1 MKTTVYSVFSAVILL
16 LCTTW
21 AHAQS
26 LQTETLAPIIE
37 YWESIND
44 NTPEVSDIWVVYLDN
59 PLVLPEKSI
68 GSHNELAEL
77 EFSSNISSVA
87 FGKDVNLSFQNIGE
101 VSVDN
106 IVSKAQELWDCSPQ
120 SLVYAACRID
130 GQYQFYQLEFVE
142 PWQQEQAEQSLGTE
156 VKEGIQ
162 LNMYPNPVRDQLTI
176 ELGNTQ
182 TGTIIM
188 YDVSGRVLF
197 EQQVQNALT
206 RIDVQDW
213 SPGMYVVSMHLEHAV
228 VKKTFLISR

>member
-1 MKTTVYSVFSAVILL
+1 MKTIYSVFSAILL

-21 AHAQS
+21 THAQV
-26 LQTETLAPIIE
+26 LEAETLSSIIE

-44 NTPEVSDIWVVYLDN
+44 DTPEVTDVWVVHLN
-59 PLVLPEKSI
+59 APLTLAENI

-77 EFSSNISSVA
+77 EFSSGITSVA
-87 FGKDVNLSFQNIGE
+87 FGKDIGLSFQNIGE
-101 VSVDN
+101 VSVEN
-106 IVSKAQELWDCSPQ
+106 IVSKAQELWDCSPE
-120 SLVYAACRID
+120 SLVYVACRID

-142 PWQQEQAEQSLGTE
+142 PWQQEQAEQSLGTGA
-156 VKEGIQ
+156 KEGIQ

-182 TGTIIM
+182 TGTIII

-197 EQQVQNALT
+197 EQQVQNAVT